1 MAVSTVVGC
10 GYVGK
15 VLARRLVDRGHEVYA
30 ITRSGVEIDGV
41 ESVETDV
48 TRPDLR
54 LPDPVSD
61 SDYVF
66 YLVSA
71 GSRDTDDY
79 REAYVEGQR
88 NVIDVIDGDSTLI
101 YSSSTGVY
109 ETVDGSRVDETTE
122 IEGKTRK
129 TRVLLEAEEVTH
141 QNGGTVVRFAGLYG
155 PGRYGLNR
163 YLSDEGTDAT
173 ETETT
178 VPTGYLNLLH
188 RQDAARALEHVA
200 IRDEADDNLYLAC
213 DNEPVERHELARW
226 LAEKTGRETGRL
238 VDETKGSNK
247 RCSNDRL
254 RSTGWEPNYSTFRDG
269 YSDSEAF

>member
-1 MAVSTVVGC
+1 MTVSTVVGV
-10 GYVGK
+10 GYVGE
-15 VLARRLVDRGHEVYA
+15 VLARRLSDRGHDVYGVS
-30 ITRSGVEIDGV
+30 RSGVDIDGV
-41 ESVETDV
+41 ESIKADV
-48 TRPDLR
+48 TSSDLT
-54 LPDPVSD
+54 LPD

-88 NVIDVIDGDSTLI
+88 NVIDVIDSDSTLI

-109 ETVDGSRVDETTE
+109 ETTDGSRVDETTE
-122 IEGKTRK
+122 IEGETRK
-129 TRVLLEAEEVTH
+129 TRVLLEAEELTR
-141 QNGGTVVRFAGLYG
+141 QNSGTVVRFAGLYG
-155 PGRYGLNR
+155 PGRYGLDR
-163 YLSDEGTDAT
+163 YLADEGTDTTET

-178 VPTGYLNLLH
+178 VPAGYLNLLH

-200 IRDEADDNLYLAC
+200 IRDEADDDLYLAC
-213 DNEPVERHELARW
+213 DDEPVERHELARW

-254 RSTGWEPNYSTFRDG
+254 RSTGWEPEYSTFRDG
-269 YSDSEAF
+269 YSDSGAV